1 MFPGLML
8 TLVTVAAGVV
18 PRPVE
23 TALRDNSGVDW
34 EQVRARTREVEAAEA
49 RHRALQWPG
58 VEEAVGGRV
67 RLQSAQGSHED
78 ISEELERWVRPG
90 ALSEELLKDQQGA
103 AVELEALGVALAA
116 SRTRVEEH
124 LKAVEEELAGS
135 RHQEELRERV
145 RRQRQWVEER
155 SKEVE
160 DLAAQAAAA
169 LRAPEASFFEKL
181 RRFSFQTRR
190 EEAAGLL
197 ERLRTRL
204 QEWVGRSNGVVGAEL
219 TYVQGGV
226 SAAALPTGEVK
237 PAYLSGGGVLPTLE
251 DTSREREV
259 ELSPEVQAQAKHLG
273 SAKAAYE
280 FVKNQTRLEWY
291 HGAMKGSRQT
301 LRDLRGNDAD
311 LSTLLV
317 ALLRA
322 QGTPA
327 RYVRGTVELGLEQLA
342 GAMGLLSSQ
351 EADQLD
357 AALGGG
363 PAFTLPGAAG
373 EKVLAILTASGVPY
387 EVVKAGGQVV
397 GVRMERIWVE
407 AYVSYADYRGVGEG
421 QGARQ
426 WVPLEPALTAR
437 AKAAVRAPVVDVL
450 GEWSETPASLTEAY
464 LQGSAEQSPLG
475 FFKQRVEQYLAAN
488 KPGLKY
494 EQVLRTVEVRPERL
508 AQLPGSLPYKVV
520 AVQEEVP
527 FLPESVQ
534 QRVRLTARDE
544 SGELLKVELP
554 LHRLT
559 GHRTVLG
566 YKPAEAVDEEA
577 VSLAGGLY
585 EAPASL
591 VNVRPVLRVDGREVA
606 VGTRGVRLGSEHT
619 WTLEVLLPG
628 GTVRRMDNRILAG
641 NFVAL
646 GVGSPGN
653 GYQST
658 DEARSVE
665 DLDGKGVRFLYERAA
680 QYVNAW
686 TAGEEEL
693 ARLVQVVAV
702 RPTANFAF
710 VQNQLQVHS
719 TLGVPQ
725 RLEWRGLEVD
735 ADFRA
740 MTPVELVA
748 GRGKAL
754 ARLSGYEGSYQEAR
768 TLAVGT
774 REEAVSSTSV
784 LQAARAQ
791 NIEILALTPQN
802 QAQELTKLEASAE
815 VLRDV
820 TDLLALG
827 RHVLIPAKPVTVRDW
842 SGTGFIAND
851 PATEEG
857 GYFLSGRI
865 SGAET
870 VVRVDWWAE
879 QELVDAL
886 KDPSLPLL
894 ETDTSKVAHLVKV
907 QAGDF
912 QRVVVGQVAALPL
925 KVIAATRDGRRVK
938 GAQVTFSRYD
948 LGKAGI
954 VEKPGELEKLLSGTA
969 EEVLERIHGLPDSV
983 TVLTGEDGVAT
994 VYVTPDPSIIQHA
1007 IASSG
1012 EPELQLVG
1020 LNEVMASVPVAEGT
1034 LKISEP
1040 FRVKGRPEAPA
1051 RLVPRQTQLASTVA
1065 RLELG
1070 YPLGV
1075 RVVDKFGNMLAN
1087 QQVTWKSSDTLGRY
1101 LKLEDKTAQTDL
1113 RVRWLDLNDV
1123 STQVPALT
1131 QHTPMDGEVRAE
1143 FIPGSPGLQTLT
1155 AEVDSVSQSWP
1166 LSVMR
1171 PAAEGMEG
1179 YVFRVV
1185 TQRGTLFHGIYD
1197 TPLNSPVVGM
1207 VLRWSN
1213 GQWAALTGKE
1223 QGLEEVKVQLVV
1235 KDEQDKELLR
1245 EERSPF
1251 ELSDLPHDDASRV
1264 VFRPKYLLRNGVQYM
1279 TFTASVKKQGQEQ
1292 RVCCDNDLFFLNPA
1306 SSQPRLSVTQVKT
1319 TLEQVEL
1326 KGEPPLANETKE
1338 LVLTLGHSSD
1348 FPVYLKVTQTIGDG
1362 KEAKILTVSGPDSL
1376 DRHPKHAD
1384 LIKVPAAIQVQKDAK
1399 GGIQF
1404 NSIRFPFPVEK
1415 YTQGGNVRL
1424 DVFVVDYTKDGQPVG
1439 DTPVA
1444 SKTVSVA
1451 ARPRIHFADKDGIPM
1466 NFKGDDSLYVVGM
1479 LGAAEYLAG
1488 ERRNF
1493 TMQLLPEPTD
1503 GQDYEFILASFN
1515 EKDER
1520 EKFIS
1525 IKLDSKHHYKSDPL
1539 NLVAGYV
1546 SRSPLVSSPPIDLG
1560 EDVGKGPVSMEEAS
1574 DAGFTQEIEPKP
1586 KASEPGTLVATPGS
1600 TLKIFQ
1606 KSGPSISEPSTS
1618 EPSTSEPS
1626 TSEPSFFVT
1635 CITNV
1640 FEPSC
1645 LVKGISI
1652 SALGIVD
1659 ITREGFP
1666 PRVKNPAAL
1675 CIGDDRDST
1684 FMAEG
1689 PFLYMMKWEE
1699 DVPNGGTPSATGIRI
1714 TSYPYGAE
1722 VKLSPPTAVGTFRLK
1737 VGPEGAWSPDSW
1749 HSATIEARQF
1759 KEVKVRVMVL
1769 MEDKEDQLTL
1779 SSAARKE
1786 KEVLADIQ
1794 GANNIWRQ
1802 VCFRFKLVEENPIN
1816 FIPNTYMLYGSR
1828 YPFLTGDKED
1838 ETQLNSLLAID
1849 VSPVKD
1855 YIEVYYRA
1863 RYLDDTATLGTTD
1876 PPTGSIVCSKGNG
1889 STPEIEE
1896 TKMPI
1901 VIAHEL
1907 GHVLGLNKLDTKD
1920 ERGAKIG
1927 YYPKNPTYYDDGKD
1941 EGHSRNEESLMH
1953 PNAATYNGVDITR
1966 EELDRVLHVN
1976 RLRTW

>member
-58 VEEAVGGRV
+58 AEEAAGGRV
-67 RLQSAQGSHED
+67 RLQSARGSHED

-124 LKAVEEELAGS
+124 LKAVEEGLAGS
-135 RHQEELRERV
+135 PHQEELRERV

-357 AALGGG
+357 AALAGG
-363 PAFTLPGAAG
+363 PAFTLPAAAS

-387 EVVKAGGQVV
+387 EVLKQGGQVV
-397 GVRMERIWVE
+397 GARMERIWVE

-450 GEWSETPASLTEAY
+450 GAWSETPASLTQAY
-464 LQGSAEQSPLG
+464 LEGSAEQSPLG

-520 AVQEEVP
+520 AVQQEVP

-566 YKPAEAVDEEA
+566 YKSAEAVDEEA

-591 VNVRPVLRVDGREVA
+591 VNVRPVMRVDGREVA

-658 DEARSVE
+658 DEAGSVE

-870 VVRVDWWAE
+870 VVHVSKWTEED
-879 QELVDAL
+879 LVDAL
-886 KDPSLPLL
+886 EDPSPPIL
-894 ETDTSKVAHLVKV
+894 ETDTSRVAGLVKIKL
-907 QAGDF
+907 GDF
-912 QRVVVGQVAALPL
+912 QRVMAGTMAPLQLRVVAVTAE
-925 KVIAATRDGRRVK
+925 GRRVK
-938 GAQVTFSRYD
+938 GAQVTFSRR
-948 LGKAGI
+948 GNA
-954 VEKPGELEKLLSGTA
+954 KPGIADKK
-969 EEVLERIHGLPDSV
+969 EVLEELLEGTGEDVLQRIHGLPDTV
-983 TVLTGEDGVAT
+983 TVSTGEDGEAKVFL
-994 VYVTPDPSIIQHA
+994 VPDPGITRQA
-1007 IASSG
+1007 IVSTG
-1012 EPELQLVG
+1012 KPELQLLGVT
-1020 LNEVMASVPVAEGT
+1020 EVMASVPVAGDT
-1034 LKISEP
+1034 LQLSEP
-1040 FRVKGRPEAPA
+1040 FRVIVRPEVPDT
-1051 RLVPRQTQLASTVA
+1051 LVPRRVMLEPTWAG
-1065 RLELG
+1065 LELG

-1075 RVVDKFGNMLAN
+1075 RVLDKFGNMLAN
-1087 QQVTWKSSDTLGRY
+1087 QPVTWTSSDSRGKYIDPSQEGARS
-1101 LKLEDKTAQTDL
+1101 DL
-1113 RVRWLDLNDV
+1113 RVRWLNPDELSQV
-1123 STQVPALT
+1123 SALGSS
-1131 QHTPMDGEVRAE
+1131 TPMDGEVRAE
-1143 FIPGSPGLQTLT
+1143 FIPGSPGLHSLT
-1155 AEVDSVSQSWP
+1155 AQVGEVRHQWKLLALDPGES
-1166 LSVMR
+1166 R
-1171 PAAEGMEG
+1171 YA
-1179 YVFRVV
+1179 FRVV
-1185 TQRGTLFHGIYD
+1185 TERGALFHGIYD
-1197 TPLNSPVVGM
+1197 TPLNSPIAGM
-1207 VLRWSN
+1207 VLRWAE
-1213 GQWAALTGKE
+1213 GRWGVVKGHE
-1223 QGLEEVKVQLVV
+1223 PGLADVKVRMVV
-1235 KDEQDKELLR
+1235 TDEEGKELLN
-1245 EERSPF
+1245 EAHAPF
-1251 ELSDLPHDDASRV
+1251 EQQGVPGDDDIRV
-1264 VFRPKYLLRNGVQYM
+1264 IFRPRYLMENGVQDM
-1279 TFTASVKKQGQEQ
+1279 TFTAEVKEAEQ
-1292 RVCCDNDLFFLNPA
+1292 TSPVCCAADVFYVKPVSA
-1306 SSQPRLSVTQVKT
+1306 VPRLTVAQVKED
-1319 TLEQVEL
+1319 LEEVEL
-1326 KGEPPLANETKE
+1326 AGAPALLADTKA
-1338 LVLTLGHSSD
+1338 LKLMIRHPSD
-1348 FPVYLKVTQTIGDG
+1348 RPVYFRISQTDKDG
-1362 KEAKILTVSGPDSL
+1362 NPVKIVDESILAGL
-1376 DRHPKHAD
+1376 DRHPSIPK
-1384 LIKVPAAIQVQKDAK
+1384 LFKVPANTHVSRGAD
-1399 GGIQF
+1399 GRWDFDGF
-1404 NSIRFPFPVEK
+1404 SLSFPVIGTVGGKVAFELFAPDH
-1415 YTQGGNVRL
+1415 TQSDL
-1424 DVFVVDYTKDGQPVG
+1424 PVPS
-1439 DTPVA
+1439 DPSA
-1444 SKTVSVA
+1444 AKQVSLTMV
-1451 ARPRIHFADKDGIPM
+1451 PRIHFVGVDEKRM
-1466 NFKGDDSLYVVGM
+1466 NLDEDDSTYI
-1479 LGAAEYLAG
+1479 AAVHPDENALASATA
-1488 ERRNF
+1488 F
-1493 TMQLLPEPTD
+1493 YATLSPLPEVGDRAPRSFMLVATD
-1503 GQDYEFILASFN
+1503 ESGVVY
-1515 EKDER
+1515 DER
-1520 EKFIS
+1520 EIVLS
-1525 IKLDSKHHYKSDPL
+1525 YPSY
-1539 NLVAGYV
+1539 
-1546 SRSPLVSSPPIDLG
+1546 RSPPIKLLG
-1560 EDVGKGPVSMEEAS
+1560 VDQMPGAANPSLTSAALAGHALAPSAPPDITIPLVPGAGVIPRINKRAPPSEGPLSTDATIRTLEYRHIKTKGWSSDPPGQIFNPAMLCVGEGASQFEVENVFLGGFPLLPINHRLRWMAESDAVEIVGARVLGNNKMLARGREIEVKARRAVDPPIVFSVFFEEDQSKASTLTMRIRVREFEDVY
-1574 DAGFTQEIEPKP
+1574 IKP
-1586 KASEPGTLVATPGS
+1586 FIFAQDDGSEPASSKAEIDAELDIANRLWKQACLRFVKVQEPRLIRNTQGLRANS
-1600 TLKIFQ
+1600 TLRPTAW
-1606 KSGPSISEPSTS
+1606 GNDWPVGRPLA
-1618 EPSTSEPS
+1618 
-1626 TSEPSFFVT
+1626 V
-1635 CITNV
+1635 
-1640 FEPSC
+1640 
-1645 LVKGISI
+1645 
-1652 SALGIVD
+1652 LGAD
-1659 ITREGFP
+1659 TE
-1666 PRVKNPAAL
+1666 
-1675 CIGDDRDST
+1675 
-1684 FMAEG
+1684 
-1689 PFLYMMKWEE
+1689 
-1699 DVPNGGTPSATGIRI
+1699 GIRGYDEQ
-1714 TSYPYGAE
+1714 TGN
-1722 VKLSPPTAVGTFRLK
+1722 PP
-1737 VGPEGAWSPDSW
+1737 
-1749 HSATIEARQF
+1749 
-1759 KEVKVRVMVL
+1759 
-1769 MEDKEDQLTL
+1769 
-1779 SSAARKE
+1779 
-1786 KEVLADIQ
+1786 
-1794 GANNIWRQ
+1794 
-1802 VCFRFKLVEENPIN
+1802 
-1816 FIPNTYMLYGSR
+1816 
-1828 YPFLTGDKED
+1828 
-1838 ETQLNSLLAID
+1838 
-1849 VSPVKD
+1849 
-1855 YIEVYYRA
+1855 YIEVYYRE
-1863 RYLDDTATLGTTD
+1863 RFLNEPKTLGQRKIGGVTVTTKPNKNATLGD
-1876 PPTGSIVCSKGNG
+1876 DAARACSRAERGR
-1889 STPEIEE
+1889 IL
-1896 TKMPI
+1896 
-1901 VIAHEL
+1901 AHEL
-1907 GHVLGLNKLDTKD
+1907 GHAMGLGRVYELGD
-1920 ERGAKIG
+1920 AIPF
-1927 YYPKNPTYYDDGKD
+1927 YPPYINA
-1941 EGHSRNEESLMH
+1941 HSMEKQSLMYESAVLL
-1953 PNAATYNGVDITR
+1953 PELEGKGVDISL
-1966 EELDRVLHVN
+1966 EEALNAIWRASQ
-1976 RLRTW
+1976 